1 MDFCQL
7 WDSFVT
13 EVSSALM
20 RGIWNLMYFFY
31 CISLRLLGLLW
42 VHQNVYHWRTHL
54 LNKFFSVVRPCWRDW
69 IGWIKEVLMFVLAY
83 FVCIKT
89 NLICQ
94 PSAYIY
100 CFRVQQ
106 VYHSHTGDSVH
117 FLVTFS
123 HYDSGGLIQDLVK
136 RSSEN
141 CPPKADPGR
150 PRTRPKGR
158 RTYHPPSPHH
168 SPSLS

>member
-1 MDFCQL
+1 
-7 WDSFVT
+7 
-13 EVSSALM
+13 
-20 RGIWNLMYFFY
+20 
-31 CISLRLLGLLW
+31 
-42 VHQNVYHWRTHL
+42 
-54 LNKFFSVVRPCWRDW
+54 
-69 IGWIKEVLMFVLAY
+69 MFVLAY

-106 VYHSHTGDSVH
+106 VDHSHTGGSVH

-136 RSSEN
+136 GSSEN
-141 CPPKADPGR
+141 CRPKADPGR

-158 RTYHPPSPHH
+158 RTYHRPPSPSSILRRKLTVLFVCHRTV
-168 SPSLS
+168 SMTAVYQLKIKYDQDKFRAVV

>member
-1 MDFCQL
+1 
-7 WDSFVT
+7 
-13 EVSSALM
+13 
-20 RGIWNLMYFFY
+20 
-31 CISLRLLGLLW
+31 
-42 VHQNVYHWRTHL
+42 
-54 LNKFFSVVRPCWRDW
+54 
-69 IGWIKEVLMFVLAY
+69 MFVLAY

-94 PSAYIY
+94 SSAYIY

-117 FLVTFS
+117 FFVTFS

-158 RTYHPPSPHH
+158 RTYHPHPPLPISILRRKLTVLFVCHRTV
-168 SPSLS
+168 SMTAVSQLKITYNQDKFRAVS